1 MQTLTT
7 SATSGTVTCPSY
19 SATDHV
25 AAPIANSHHEQ
36 GWIRLAN
43 GVIVFDDGGEI
54 LPDGRTVAAHRAEP
68 AHRQVVAA

>member
-1 MQTLTT
+1 MRLPHFPHVD
-7 SATSGTVTCPSY
+7 TVTCPPY
-19 SATDHV
+19 KADHD
-25 AAPIANSHHEQ
+25 AAPIAASHHEQ

-54 LPDGRTVAAHRAEP
+54 LPDGGIVAAHRAEP